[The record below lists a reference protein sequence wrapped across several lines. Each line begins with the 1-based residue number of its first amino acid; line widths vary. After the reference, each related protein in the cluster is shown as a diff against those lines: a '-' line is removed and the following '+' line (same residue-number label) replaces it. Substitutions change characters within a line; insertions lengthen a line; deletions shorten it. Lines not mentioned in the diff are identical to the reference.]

1 MLLYYRFLRG
11 KTLNHKISF
20 SFKYSE
26 WFGIAIFKK
35 TKLKNR
41 YCKKC
46 LKLNVNV
53 IM

>member
-1 MLLYYRFLRG
+1 MLLHYRFLWR
-11 KTLNHKISF
+11 KTLKHKISF
-20 SFKYSE
+20 CFKYSE

-35 TKLKNR
+35 TKLKNC
-41 YCKKC
+41 YYKKC